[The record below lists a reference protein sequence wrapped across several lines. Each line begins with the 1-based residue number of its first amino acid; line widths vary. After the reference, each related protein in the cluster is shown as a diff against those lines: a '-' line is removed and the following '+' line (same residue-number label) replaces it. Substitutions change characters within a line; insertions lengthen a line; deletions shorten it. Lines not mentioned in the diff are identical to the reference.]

1 MLQSPRRRALSLA
14 ASLLLLVSTIFAGFA
29 GCDTP
34 LGLQGNPTSTTSPTS
49 TGVPVPS
56 VPATMTLN
64 DGPLAPPISA
74 NFVGFSI
81 EPQYLCRFLAVE
93 QQNPALDQFYRTLGP
108 SIIRFGGNSM
118 DSSTWTPDAA
128 CSQLTFGVST
138 IADIFA
144 FARRVDAQVIWGLN
158 LKANDPTAAADEA
171 ATVAALG
178 GDRLL
183 GFEIGNE
190 PNTWTTAAA
199 YLRTWD
205 AYAAAISAAAPG
217 VPLTGPAMYDNEGRN
232 WFAQFVSSR
241 HSRLARVT
249 YHYYPLQSDDLPG
262 TPTAPTVDNLLSP
275 QLMARTSTDI
285 SRVVRQASSYGLPL
299 EIDETNSINGGGVM
313 GVSNVF
319 AAALWGADY
328 LFTSAE
334 LGVSSVNMHSNGGIL
349 AGDAYAPIAV
359 DANSGNFYARPL
371 YYGML
376 LFHLAASE
384 GAVPLPITVT
394 SSANVSAYALLNADG
409 RLVIVLINKD
419 RMSDVRA
426 HVVLGAYGESVTDSR
441 AIRLTA
447 PSLASTTG
455 VALAGASVDA
465 NGSWMP
471 RASEHVGVKNA
482 SFTIVVP
489 RGSATLVTLTA

>member
-1 MLQSPRRRALSLA
+1 MRAVWLA
-14 ASLLLLVSTIFAGFA
+14 ATVFLLVSTIIAGFA
-29 GCDTP
+29 GCD
-34 LGLQGNPTSTTSPTS
+34 LSSGLKGNPTSTTHPASTS
-49 TGVPVPS
+49 TPVPPL
-56 VPATMTLN
+56 PATISL
-64 DGPLAPPISA
+64 DAGPLATAIPA

-81 EPQYLCRFLAVE
+81 EPQYLCRFLAIE
-93 QQNPALDQFYRTLGP
+93 QTNPALDQFYRTLGP

-118 DSSTWTPDAA
+118 DNSIWNPDAT

-144 FARRVDAQVIWGLN
+144 FARRVDAQIIWGLN
-158 LKANDPTAAADEA
+158 LKANNPTAAADEA

-199 YLRTWD
+199 YLRMWD
-205 AYAAAISAAAPG
+205 AYASAIAAAAPG
-217 VPLTGPAMYDNEGRN
+217 ALLTGPAMYDNQGRN
-232 WFAQFVSSR
+232 WFGQFVSSR
-241 HSRLARVT
+241 HSSLARVT
-249 YHYYPLQSDDLPG
+249 YHFYPLQSDDPAG
-262 TPTAPTVDNLLSP
+262 SPMGPTIDNLLSP
-275 QLMARTSTDI
+275 QLMARTSADVR
-285 SRVVRQASSYGLPL
+285 RVVRQAGAYGLPL

-334 LGVSSVNMHSNGGIL
+334 QGVSSVNMHSNGGIL
-349 AGDAYAPIAV
+349 TGDSYAPIAM
-359 DANSGNFYARPL
+359 DADSGMFYARPL

-376 LFHLAASE
+376 LFHLAASD
-384 GAVPLPITVT
+384 GAVPLPTTV
-394 SSANVSAYALLNADG
+394 SSRANLAAHALLNADG
-409 RLVIVLINKD
+409 RLVIALINKD
-419 RMSDVRA
+419 ASSDVRA
-426 HVVLGAYGESVTDSR
+426 HVVLGSYSQSVKDGR

-447 PSLASTTG
+447 PSRASIMDVT
-455 VALAGASVDA
+455 LAGNSVDA
-465 NGSWMP
+465 YGAWAP
-471 RASEHVGVKNA
+471 RVSEHVGIKNA

-489 RGSATLVTLTA
+489 HGSAVLVTLTA